1 MVDLRLMRTA
11 SLKTKLTL
19 VNLVITG
26 VALVLSSVLLVG
38 IDYFRMRDALL
49 EDLQVQAKMIG
60 ANSTAALMFRDSK
73 TGREILSALSVS
85 PNVTHASIVAQDGTL
100 FAEYRRSGSADHVEP
115 TALPPGTTHVFSA
128 GMLALI
134 QAIEQDGL
142 AVGTLRIEA
151 DLSSLYHR
159 LAWSSGVAVAI
170 MISVLGIAFLLLLA
184 LRRALTRTE
193 EHLDQL
199 AHFDTVTNLPNRNM
213 FNQQLAHALAQAR
226 RNSRNVGLLF
236 LDLDRFKIINDTLGH
251 HVGDLLLRAVAARLV
266 NAMREADTVCRL
278 GGDEF
283 IVVVENAAT
292 PAAMATIAE
301 HVISEF
307 SRPFQI
313 ESHEIYISPSIG
325 ISVYP
330 NDGKNSDLLLKHADI
345 AMYHAKEQGR
355 NNFQFFS
362 VDMNQR
368 AKHRLSMETNLRR
381 GLEREEFQL
390 HYQPK
395 VDIASGR
402 IVGVEALIRWQHPE
416 HGAVSPAE
424 FIPIAEDT
432 GLILP
437 IGEWVLRTACAQA
450 KAWDHAGYGPLRMAV
465 NLSGRQFAKGDVVEM
480 ISRILDNA
488 RLPAEHLELE
498 ITESVLMETT
508 EATAAKLTQLR
519 AMGIQVAIDDFGTG
533 YSSMTYLKRFPI
545 STLKIDRSFVRD
557 IPGDTDD
564 AAITTAIIAM
574 AHSLKIGVVA
584 EGVETGEQVK
594 FLRDHGCTY
603 AQGFYFSKPLPA
615 EELVLL
621 LIAQVVPKFVEALY

>member
-26 VALVLSSVLLVG
+26 VALVLASGLLVG
-38 IDYFRMRDALL
+38 IDFFRMREALL

-60 ANSTAALMFRDSK
+60 ANSTAALLFRDGK
-73 TGREILSALSVS
+73 TGGEILSALSVS
-85 PNVTHASIVAQDGTL
+85 PNVTHASIVSEDGKP
-100 FAEYRRSGSADHVEP
+100 FAEYGRAGSAKSVEP
-115 TALPPGTTHVFSA
+115 IPLPPGTTHLFSA
-128 GMLALI
+128 GKLTLI

-142 AVGTLRIEA
+142 ALGTLRIEA
-151 DLSSLYHR
+151 DLNSLYRR

-170 MISVLGIAFLLLLA
+170 TISVLGVAFLLLLA

-213 FNQQLAHALAQAR
+213 FNQQLGHALAQAK
-226 RNSRNVGLLF
+226 RNDSNVGLLF
-236 LDLDRFKIINDTLGH
+236 LDLDRFKTVNDTLGH
-251 HVGDLLLRAVAARLV
+251 HVGDLLLRGVAARLLGV
-266 NAMREADTVCRL
+266 VREADTVCRL

-283 IVVVENAAT
+283 TVIVENVAK
-292 PAAMATIAE
+292 PSGMATVAE
-301 HVISEF
+301 HIITEF
-307 SRPFQI
+307 SKPFQI
-313 ESHEIYISPSIG
+313 EGNEIYIGTSIG

-330 NDGKNSDLLLKHADI
+330 NDATSLDMLLKHADA

-362 VDMNQR
+362 ADMNQR
-368 AKHRLSMETNLRR
+368 AKHRLSMETSLRHA
-381 GLEREEFQL
+381 LEREEFQL

-395 VDIASGR
+395 IEFASGR

-416 HGAVSPAE
+416 HGAVSPVE

-450 KAWDHAGYGPLRMAV
+450 KAWHDAGYGPLRMAV

-480 ISRILDNA
+480 ISRTLHDT
-488 RLPAEHLELE
+488 RLSAEQLELE

-519 AMGIQVAIDDFGTG
+519 DMGIQIAIDDFGTG

-584 EGVETGEQVK
+584 EGVETIEQVE

-603 AQGFYFSKPLPA
+603 AQGYYFSKPVPSEALA
-615 EELVLL
+615 LL
-621 LIAQVVPKFVEALY
+621 LIAQAMPRVKEASN

>member
-1 MVDLRLMRTA
+1 
-11 SLKTKLTL
+11 
-19 VNLVITG
+19 
-26 VALVLSSVLLVG
+26 
-38 IDYFRMRDALL
+38 
-49 EDLQVQAKMIG
+49 
-60 ANSTAALMFRDSK
+60 
-73 TGREILSALSVS
+73 
-85 PNVTHASIVAQDGTL
+85 
-100 FAEYRRSGSADHVEP
+100 
-115 TALPPGTTHVFSA
+115 
-128 GMLALI
+128 
-134 QAIEQDGL
+134 
-142 AVGTLRIEA
+142 
-151 DLSSLYHR
+151 
-159 LAWSSGVAVAI
+159 
-170 MISVLGIAFLLLLA
+170 
-184 LRRALTRTE
+184 
-193 EHLDQL
+193 
-199 AHFDTVTNLPNRNM
+199 
-213 FNQQLAHALAQAR
+213 
-226 RNSRNVGLLF
+226 
-236 LDLDRFKIINDTLGH
+236 
-251 HVGDLLLRAVAARLV
+251 
-266 NAMREADTVCRL
+266 
-278 GGDEF
+278 
-283 IVVVENAAT
+283 
-292 PAAMATIAE
+292 
-301 HVISEF
+301 
-307 SRPFQI
+307 
-313 ESHEIYISPSIG
+313 
-325 ISVYP
+325 
-330 NDGKNSDLLLKHADI
+330 
-345 AMYHAKEQGR
+345 
-355 NNFQFFS
+355 
-362 VDMNQR
+362 
-368 AKHRLSMETNLRR
+368 METNLRR
-381 GLEREEFQL
+381 GLEREEFRL